1 MRISMNRELENL
13 ETHIPFLGT
22 VGSISPYIGLFGTVW
37 GIMHAFI
44 ALGGGE
50 AGNVADGCTGYRRST
65 DRDRNRSVRRN
76 SGGNGVQPSE
86 PAREQTG
93 TELRQLYGRVH
104 RDSASSGVYQH
115 REQQGVNHGQ
125 IAWTRSS
132 RAQVRNQYRS
142 VTGRAAG
149 AAADLY
155 GDSAHHHQS
164 VEVDLPDATESQ
176 AVSTNDDPPVIIEV
190 SGVGQYSVV
199 VEKDRMDQLPPE
211 QVIAEAQRRLESNPK
226 TVFLIGGAKDVP
238 YDEIIKA
245 LNLLHSAG
253 VKSVG
258 LMTQPI

>member
-1 MRISMNRELENL
+1 MTRSRGRGRRELK
-13 ETHIPFLGT
+13 
-22 VGSISPYIGLFGTVW
+22 
-37 GIMHAFI
+37 
-44 ALGGGE
+44 
-50 AGNVADGCTGYRRST
+50 
-65 DRDRNRSVRRN
+65 
-76 SGGNGVQPSE
+76 SE
-86 PAREQTG
+86 INIVPLLDVLLVLLLIFMATAPII
-93 TELRQLYGRVH
+93 T
-104 RDSASSGVYQH
+104 
-115 REQQGVNHGQ
+115 
-125 IAWTRSS
+125 
-132 RAQVRNQYRS
+132 
-142 VTGRAAG
+142 
-149 AAADLY
+149 
-155 GDSAHHHQS
+155 QS

>member
-1 MRISMNRELENL
+1 MARSRGRGRRELKSDINIVPL
-13 ETHIPFLGT
+13 LD
-22 VGSISPYIGLFGTVW
+22 VLLVLLLFFMATAP
-37 GIMHAFI
+37 II
-44 ALGGGE
+44 
-50 AGNVADGCTGYRRST
+50 T
-65 DRDRNRSVRRN
+65 
-76 SGGNGVQPSE
+76 
-86 PAREQTG
+86 
-93 TELRQLYGRVH
+93 
-104 RDSASSGVYQH
+104 
-115 REQQGVNHGQ
+115 
-125 IAWTRSS
+125 
-132 RAQVRNQYRS
+132 
-142 VTGRAAG
+142 
-149 AAADLY
+149 
-155 GDSAHHHQS
+155 QS

>member
-1 MRISMNRELENL
+1 MARVR
-13 ETHIPFLGT
+13 GRK
-22 VGSISPYIGLFGTVW
+22 
-37 GIMHAFI
+37 
-44 ALGGGE
+44 
-50 AGNVADGCTGYRRST
+50 RR
-65 DRDRNRSVRRN
+65 DLK
-76 SGGNGVQPSE
+76 SE
-86 PAREQTG
+86 INIVPLLDVLLVLLLIFMATAPII
-93 TELRQLYGRVH
+93 T
-104 RDSASSGVYQH
+104 
-115 REQQGVNHGQ
+115 
-125 IAWTRSS
+125 
-132 RAQVRNQYRS
+132 
-142 VTGRAAG
+142 
-149 AAADLY
+149 
-155 GDSAHHHQS
+155 QS